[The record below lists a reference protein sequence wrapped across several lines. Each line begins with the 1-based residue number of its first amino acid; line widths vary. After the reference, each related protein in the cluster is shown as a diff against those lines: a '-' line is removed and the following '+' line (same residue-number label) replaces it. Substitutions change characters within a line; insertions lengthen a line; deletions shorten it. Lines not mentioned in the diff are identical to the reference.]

1 MRFYRSIAFR
11 LPKRLRQGGS
21 RSLYPWLG
29 LAAAILGLIA
39 TGLTWFAVSHR
50 ERELAKLE
58 LSSQGSGYAFT
69 LQFGIDAYLRRVVGL
84 RALFDSSDHVSR
96 GQFDK
101 FTKQLLSGQSVI
113 LGMSWIPRVSAE
125 QRAALERDAAL
136 DGVPGYRIKSV
147 AADGTLGPAPE
158 KSEYY
163 PILFTATE
171 DVSSPVYGLDLNDG
185 GVRQQTLERARDT
198 DSIATSPLFTLQSGT
213 GHRRGFFVT
222 LPVYVA
228 DLPHETLDERIRN
241 LRGYVLA
248 VFQTS
253 VLMETILTTTRK
265 PSGFD
270 LYFYPADGAQKNDL
284 LYFHGSRLRD
294 TPIEPLPRA
303 ELSSVPQWAGVIEI
317 GDARWTIIAT
327 PVPGATGMPGH
338 ALAWMVLVLGL
349 LVTSA
354 AVWFIF
360 SSGRH
365 ARRLEGANA
374 RLDKTLGAL
383 NTANDE
389 LSAAL
394 NNMVL
399 GFVMFDSQGRVAVY
413 NQRYIEMYG
422 LSRDVVKP
430 GCSFIQLL
438 EHRAAIGNLKDD
450 PKRYAATLLAELSK
464 GMVVNW
470 IVESGQGRE
479 ISITNKPMPGGGWV
493 ATHEDVTERRQAEAK
508 ISYLAMH
515 DSLTGLPNRHLFNQE
530 VARSFE
536 QLGRG
541 QRFALL
547 CLDLDHFKN
556 VNDTLGHPC
565 GDKLLQEV
573 GARLRRCMREG
584 DLVARIGGDE
594 FAVLQRDVNGLDE
607 IRALS
612 ERVIRA
618 LDAPFDIEGHQ
629 VVVGVSVG
637 IARAPIDGKDGVEL
651 LKVADI
657 ALFRAKADGRNM
669 YRFFDS
675 AMHGEIQARQALE
688 RDLRRA
694 VLQKEFVVHYQPLVN
709 LDSGQIIG
717 FEALIRWNHPERGI
731 IDPADFIPFA
741 EETGLI
747 VPIGAWVLREACEE
761 AARWPDDISVAVNLS
776 PVQLREIDLC
786 QTVSDAL
793 ARSGLSAGRLELEI
807 TETMLLRNQV
817 VTHETLRQ
825 LRALGVRI
833 AMDDFGT
840 GHSSLST
847 LRTFPIDRI
856 KIDRS
861 FVHDLLSK
869 NDSRAIIQAVVQLA
883 SSLGMRTT
891 AEGVE
896 TQGESDYLKRAG
908 CTEAQGFLFGKA
920 GPPQYVQALLQPAVQ
935 KESSSMA

>member
-1 MRFYRSIAFR
+1 MRFFRSIAFR

-21 RSLYPWLG
+21 RTLYPWLG
-29 LAAAILGLIA
+29 LAAAILGLIVS
-39 TGLTWFAVSHR
+39 GLTWSIVSHR
-50 ERELAKLE
+50 ESELAKLE
-58 LSSQGSGYAFT
+58 LSSEGSGYART
-69 LQFGIDAYLRRVVGL
+69 LQFGIDAYLRRVVAL
-84 RALFDSSDHVSR
+84 RALFESSNHVSR

-101 FTKQLLSGQSVI
+101 FTKQLLSGQNAI

-125 QRAALERDAAL
+125 QRAAFERDAAL
-136 DGVPGYRIKSV
+136 DGVPGYQIKSV

-163 PILFTATE
+163 PILFAATE
-171 DVSSPVYGLDLNDG
+171 DTSSPVYGLDLNDG

-198 DSIATSPLFTLQSGT
+198 DAIATSPLFTLQSGT
-213 GHRRGFFVT
+213 GHRRGFFVA
-222 LPVYVA
+222 LPVYAV
-228 DLPHETLDERIRN
+228 DLPHQTLEQRIRD
-241 LRGYVLA
+241 LRGYVEA

-253 VLMETILTTTRK
+253 VLMETILSTTRK

-270 LYFYPADGAQKNDL
+270 LYFYPADGAQKNEL

-294 TPIEPLPRA
+294 TPTEPVSRA
-303 ELSSVPQWAGVIEI
+303 ELSAAAHWAGVIEI
-317 GDARWTIIAT
+317 GDARWTIIAA
-327 PVPGATGMPGH
+327 PIPEATGMRGH
-338 ALAWMVLVLGL
+338 PLAWMVLVVGL

-354 AVWFIF
+354 VVWFIL

-394 NNMVL
+394 NNMIL
-399 GFVMFDSQGRVAVY
+399 GFVMFDSQGRVAVH
-413 NQRYIEMYG
+413 NQRYVEMYG
-422 LSRDVVKP
+422 LSHDVVKP
-430 GCSFIQLL
+430 GCSLLQLL

-450 PKRYAATLLAELSK
+450 PKRYAAALMAELSK
-464 GMVVNW
+464 GKVVNW

-493 ATHEDVTERRQAEAK
+493 ATHEDVTERRRAEAK
-508 ISYLAMH
+508 ISHMAMH
-515 DSLTGLPNRHLFNQE
+515 DSLTGLPNRNLFNQE
-530 VARSFE
+530 VARCFE

-541 QRFALL
+541 QKFALL

-573 GARLRRCMREG
+573 AARLRRCMRQG
-584 DLVARIGGDE
+584 DLVARLGGDE
-594 FAVLQRDVNGLDE
+594 FAILQHDVIGLDE
-607 IRALS
+607 TRSLS
-612 ERVIRA
+612 ERVIA
-618 LDAPFDIEGHQ
+618 AIDVPFEIDGQQ
-629 VVVGVSVG
+629 VAIGVSVG
-637 IARAPIDGKDGVEL
+637 IARAPIDANNAVEL

-657 ALFRAKADGRNM
+657 ALFRAKADGRNTC
-669 YRFFDS
+669 RFFDF
-675 AMHGEIQARQALE
+675 AMHGQIQARQELE
-688 RDLRRA
+688 LDLRRA
-694 VLQKEFVVHYQPLVN
+694 VLQNEFVVHYQPLVN
-709 LDSGQIIG
+709 LESGQITG
-717 FEALIRWNHPERGI
+717 FEALIRWNHPERGTI
-731 IDPADFIPFA
+731 APADFIPFA

-747 VPIGAWVLREACEE
+747 VPIGEWVLSEACEE

-776 PVQLREIDLC
+776 PVQLREVDLC
-786 QTVSDAL
+786 QTVSTAL
-793 ARSGLSAGRLELEI
+793 ARSGLAASRLELEI

-817 VTHETLRQ
+817 VTHETMRQ
-825 LRALGVRI
+825 LRMLGVRI

-861 FVHDLLSK
+861 FIHDLLAK
-869 NDSRAIIQAVVQLA
+869 NDSRAIVQAVVQLA
-883 SSLGMRTT
+883 SSLGMKTT

-896 TQGESDYLKRAG
+896 TQGESDYLRRAG
-908 CTEAQGFLFGKA
+908 CTEAQGFLFGEA
-920 GPPQYVQALLQPAVQ
+920 GPPRYAEALLRSVAQ
-935 KESSSMA
+935 KERSSMA